1 MIRTGEKFDYF
12 QSLYE
17 QLYYIITLSK
27 DLEYLH
33 PTNPN
38 LYHEAFL
45 HSRMLDVLL
54 ESLKINFSLKLHSFL
69 NHTED
74 NNIVS
79 FLGQLINEYPEA
91 EWQVDIELGELMELK
106 RSVSIVRRSKEF
118 KTIEWFR
125 NKIYAHVDSNSAN
138 TNLKTDLDT
147 ILPRLNELV
156 RVLTILGRKLFQ
168 RSLSFTLLEMDK
180 DNNIVQD
187 LSQFYELR
195 DYINNF
201 RYGPE
206 KHESLSI
213 DTILK
218 CFDKY
223 PK

>member
-1 MIRTGEKFDYF
+1 MKKIV
-12 QSLYE
+12 
-17 QLYYIITLSK
+17 ITTL
-27 DLEYLH
+27 LF
-33 PTNPN
+33 
-38 LYHEAFL
+38 FL
-45 HSRMLDVLL
+45 
-54 ESLKINFSLKLHSFL
+54 FSNVTKA
-69 NHTED
+69 
-74 NNIVS
+74 
-79 FLGQLINEYPEA
+79 Q
-91 EWQVDIELGELMELK
+91 K
-106 RSVSIVRRSKEF
+106 KEF

-180 DNNIVQD
+180 DHNIVQD